1 MSNLTSTIEI
11 KLLIAAVI
19 MGLAHLVLATVAGS
33 GGHRDTAWLL
43 GPRDDPR
50 PVSGQAARL
59 SRAYANFEETFPI
72 FAVLVIAI
80 VITGKT
86 GDQSRF
92 ACWLYLLGRL
102 AYIPLYWLGLPVVRT
117 LAWTASMVGIVWLV
131 VAFFL

>member
-1 MSNLTSTIEI
+1 MNLTSTVEVQ
-11 KLLIAAVI
+11 LLVAAVI
-19 MGLAHLVLATVAGS
+19 MGLVHLVVATVAGS

-59 SRAYANFEETFPI
+59 SRAYANFEETFPL

-80 VITGKT
+80 VIAGKT
-86 GDQSRF
+86 GNQSRF
-92 ACWLYLLGRL
+92 ACWLYLIGRL

-117 LAWTASMVGIVWLV
+117 IAWTASMIGIVWV
-131 VAFFL
+131 IVAFFQ

>member
-1 MSNLTSTIEI
+1 MNLTSTVEVQ
-11 KLLIAAVI
+11 LLVAAVI
-19 MGLAHLVLATVAGS
+19 MGLVHLVVATVAGS

-59 SRAYANFEETFPI
+59 SRAYANFEETFPL

-80 VITGKT
+80 VIAGKT
-86 GDQSRF
+86 GNQSRF
-92 ACWLYLLGRL
+92 ACWLYLIGRL

-131 VAFFL
+131 VAFFQ

>member
-1 MSNLTSTIEI
+1 MNLASTVEV
-11 KLLIAAVI
+11 KLLVAAAI
-19 MGLAHLVLATVAGS
+19 MGLVHLIVATVAGS

-50 PVSGQAARL
+50 PVTGQAARL

-72 FAVLVIAI
+72 FAVMVLAI
-80 VITGKT
+80 VIAGKT

-92 ACWLYLLGRL
+92 ACWLYLIGRL
-102 AYIPLYWLGLPVVRT
+102 AYIPLYWLGFPVVRT
-117 LAWTASMVGIVWLV
+117 IAWTASMVGILWLI

>member
-19 MGLAHLVLATVAGS
+19 MGLAHLVVATVAGS
-33 GGHRDTAWLL
+33 GGHRDTAWLM

-50 PVSGQAARL
+50 PVTGQAARL

-117 LAWTASMVGIVWLV
+117 LAWVASMVGIVWLI
-131 VAFFL
+131 VAFFQ